1 MLSLDDRAGEVAV
14 DGEREEPMEGAEVEG
29 WMFEDIHAELA
40 ALASY
45 LLRQDERHVSL
56 HTHDLV
62 GEAIARLL
70 GAERLVVDDPLHLK
84 SLAARAMRRVLIDRA
99 RKRNAEKRS
108 GQRLTLRTDDGVF
121 AEGNAAL
128 VRLDEA
134 LIRLKVIDADR
145 AHLVEL
151 RYFGGLSISEAA
163 EVLGTS
169 PSTVERSWRATR
181 AWLKSALEESLDD
194 E

>member
-1 MLSLDDRAGEVAV
+1 LDSEQDAKPEARS
-14 DGEREEPMEGAEVEG
+14 VEG

-45 LLRQDERHVSL
+45 LLRRNERHVSL

-70 GAERLVVDDPLHLK
+70 GAERLVVDDEVHLK
-84 SLAARAMRRVLIDRA
+84 SLAARAMRRVLIDCA
-99 RKRNAEKRS
+99 RKRLADKRS
-108 GQRLTLRTDDGVF
+108 GQFLTLRTDEGVF
-121 AEGNAAL
+121 AEGNADL
-128 VRLDEA
+128 IKLDEA
-134 LIRLKVIDADR
+134 LIRLKVIDPAR

-151 RYFGGLSISEAA
+151 RYFGGLSIAEAA

-169 PSTVERSWRATR
+169 PSSVERSWRTAR
-181 AWLKSALEESLDD
+181 AWLKTALEESF
-194 E
+194 ETE